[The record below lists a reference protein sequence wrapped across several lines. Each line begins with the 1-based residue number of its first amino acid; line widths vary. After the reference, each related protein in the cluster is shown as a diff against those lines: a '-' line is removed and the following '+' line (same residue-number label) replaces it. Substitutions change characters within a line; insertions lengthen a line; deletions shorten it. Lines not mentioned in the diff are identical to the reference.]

1 MIGSKVFHFLNTHTA
16 DHWVALLNLLRTF
29 IRTPSIRDSRSINKN
44 KSLAR
49 VYGGNKL
56 LLPVK
61 FLRALGSEY
70 YRQLSSRAAVHQF
83 TVQVTVLQNTNQKV
97 KNPLKK
103 VNFHKRVMFI
113 DSVIFIYS
121 FIFPSS
127 ERSEK
132 RLQY

>member
-1 MIGSKVFHFLNTHTA
+1 M
-16 DHWVALLNLLRTF
+16 ALLNLLGIL

-49 VYGGNKL
+49 VSGGSNL

-83 TVQVTVLQNTNQKV
+83 KVKVKVLQNTNKKV
-97 KNPLKK
+97 KNPL
-103 VNFHKRVMFI
+103 
-113 DSVIFIYS
+113 
-121 FIFPSS
+121 
-127 ERSEK
+127 
-132 RLQY
+132 